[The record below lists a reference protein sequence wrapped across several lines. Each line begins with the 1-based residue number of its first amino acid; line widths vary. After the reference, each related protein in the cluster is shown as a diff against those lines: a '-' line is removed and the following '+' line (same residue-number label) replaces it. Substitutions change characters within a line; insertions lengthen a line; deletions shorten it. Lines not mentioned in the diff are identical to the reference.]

1 MKGSETANGIYN
13 LKALDCEDPEALIK
27 YLRRCSNTKI
37 VDLSDSKL
45 TQEFIVE
52 LGQELHQR
60 DIMIEDLNLSN
71 IEAINDELV
80 QWFAKKLFEHNA
92 DGTSSSVN
100 KLTLNQNNIS
110 RIGLV
115 NMLDATAQNTLL
127 REISV
132 RDCQIEYTEE
142 QVFDW
147 RAINDSLSR
156 NCGIIKIDLADND
169 VAEDLLKQIEQEL
182 DKNRNIVEQIFPQ
195 FEEREKQFLRKKV
208 KQMKIMQQN
217 GGKGPRGA
225 GSVGLMSDFGT
236 LGNTFRSKRT
246 DRVKDGSNIFK
257 SKNQRNHADNAK
269 RNQTMITRP
278 SIRRRVA
285 FIGDD
290 EEEEKQASSNGQ

>member
-60 DIMIEDLNLSN
+60 DIMIEDLNLSK
-71 IEAINDELV
+71 IEAMNDELV

-100 KLTLNQNNIS
+100 KLTLNHNNIS

-132 RDCQIEYTEE
+132 RDCQIEYTED

-147 RAINDSLSR
+147 RAINDSLRR
-156 NCGIIKIDLADND
+156 NCGITKIDLADND
-169 VAEDLLKQIEQEL
+169 VAEDLLK
-182 DKNRNIVEQIFPQ
+182 
-195 FEEREKQFLRKKV
+195 
-208 KQMKIMQQN
+208 
-217 GGKGPRGA
+217 
-225 GSVGLMSDFGT
+225 
-236 LGNTFRSKRT
+236 
-246 DRVKDGSNIFK
+246 
-257 SKNQRNHADNAK
+257 
-269 RNQTMITRP
+269 
-278 SIRRRVA
+278 
-285 FIGDD
+285 
-290 EEEEKQASSNGQ
+290 